1 MQVLLKASHT
11 SIQLSLRL
19 TFLASLD
26 KSTNTDRADVQEV
39 YTSLEFTSFP
49 GTTIKILTEQTVQ
62 HGNTAILHLE
72 EMPQEPALQV
82 LTLLAL
88 LVHKYKY

>member
-1 MQVLLKASHT
+1 MGDT
-11 SIQLSLRL
+11 
-19 TFLASLD
+19 
-26 KSTNTDRADVQEV
+26 
-39 YTSLEFTSFP
+39 EFACFP
-49 GTTIKILTEQTVQ
+49 GTTLKILTEQTVQ